1 MSKNGYSYSPQKK
14 QFKGPGF
21 EVTFLKSEGH
31 EDIYEREGLFVHSE
45 IKNTSK
51 KAITPE
57 SIYNQHILFMALTND
72 LEEPLYPTV
81 LTKKDLND
89 STFKKEIDRMSK
101 EVKPNE
107 TVKVG
112 QFFTVP
118 NDKIKIQLLDDH
130 FEKLYEGKWEVK

>member
-1 MSKNGYSYSPQKK
+1 
-14 QFKGPGF
+14 
-21 EVTFLKSEGH
+21 
-31 EDIYEREGLFVHSE
+31 
-45 IKNTSK
+45 
-51 KAITPE
+51 
-57 SIYNQHILFMALTND
+57 MALTND